1 MAVVCALCKAENL
14 PKERYRLREGIQKG
28 GGPTELY
35 CQLKTV
41 VGDDL
46 PAGLCSE
53 VVCVACRGSI
63 IKAAKQK
70 ERFEHSRKELV
81 QKIHRF
87 PVCSVSPKRAEATV
101 KTPPRLPSKPE
112 KRPRP
117 SPLARTGVSPLTK
130 RPPLAE
136 AVQRDGKQPVEA
148 AQRPWMK
155 PFARRELFPV
165 PTSVQVSPS
174 RIPIPSTK
182 SKASYP
188 PSKIMGQVTLSGQP
202 TVQRKV
208 SMDTTWV

>member
-1 MAVVCALCKAENL
+1 
-14 PKERYRLREGIQKG
+14 
-28 GGPTELY
+28 
-35 CQLKTV
+35 
-41 VGDDL
+41 
-46 PAGLCSE
+46 
-53 VVCVACRGSI
+53 VACRGSI

-136 AVQRDGKQPVEA
+136 AVQRDGKQPVDAHNIRGRNQLLVVNCSLYQLLSRLHPNPFKSDPFLPLKKKPKPYKKFCKWLFKRRKA
-148 AQRPWMK
+148 ASIQH
-155 PFARRELFPV
+155 
-165 PTSVQVSPS
+165 
-174 RIPIPSTK
+174 
-182 SKASYP
+182 
-188 PSKIMGQVTLSGQP
+188 
-202 TVQRKV
+202 
-208 SMDTTWV
+208 